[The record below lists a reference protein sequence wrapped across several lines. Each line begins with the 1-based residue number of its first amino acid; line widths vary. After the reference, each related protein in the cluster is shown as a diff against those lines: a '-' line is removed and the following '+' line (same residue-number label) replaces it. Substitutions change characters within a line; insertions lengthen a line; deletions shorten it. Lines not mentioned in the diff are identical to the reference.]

1 MTKKIKRIIVTR
13 TIVYDRDVFEQLPG
27 INDDEQFVQWVNE
40 TADDDF
46 KYPSN
51 FSGELVYKNSGRIVC
66 LKTFL
71 PLFLFIFIELLV

>member
-1 MTKKIKRIIVTR
+1 MISMTKNIKRIIITR

-51 FSGELVYKNSGRIVC
+51 FTQDFSIHKNNEHSFGYLTR
-66 LKTFL
+66 
-71 PLFLFIFIELLV
+71 